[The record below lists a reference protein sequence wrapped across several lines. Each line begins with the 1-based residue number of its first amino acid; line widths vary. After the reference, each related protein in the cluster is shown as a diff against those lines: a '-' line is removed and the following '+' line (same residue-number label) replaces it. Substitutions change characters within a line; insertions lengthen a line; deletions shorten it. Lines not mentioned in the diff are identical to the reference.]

1 MEDQAPHASD
11 SETRAEPSQNGPCPP
26 VQSASATVA
35 TEAQSHAYS
44 PVRRSGQSHRQGFLP
59 PSPRGVPLPGQY
71 RHLVPGRRER
81 EDVVMKSEQ
90 EEPSLGS
97 ARSVVPRILGLADQ
111 PRQEQVMSPTHAELA
126 LHEDPGL
133 PPQPQP
139 NESQELVVR
148 NGPQVFDIAPGS
160 PRELSP
166 RDIMDFGHVRGQLS
180 QPAYIQNMIRF
191 VQVTLM
197 TSLDESAGR
206 IQQVLHQCTV
216 REQERAAIQ
225 EESLTPRS
233 SQ

>member
-1 MEDQAPHASD
+1 MSLSSSPASAAEDMEDQAPHASD

-26 VQSASATVA
+26 VQSASAAVA

-111 PRQEQVMSPTHAELA
+111 PRQEQDLA
-126 LHEDPGL
+126 LQRE
-133 PPQPQP
+133 QAAR
-139 NESQELVVR
+139 ESNAQ
-148 NGPQVFDIAPGS
+148 A
-160 PRELSP
+160 
-166 RDIMDFGHVRGQLS
+166 
-180 QPAYIQNMIRF
+180 
-191 VQVTLM
+191 
-197 TSLDESAGR
+197 TSLARRLECYQPRGEVWA
-206 IQQVLHQCTV
+206 QLQTEV
-216 REQERAAIQ
+216 RSENG
-225 EESLTPRS
+225 SLI
-233 SQ
+233 